1 MRIPTIL
8 AVSCLLLASCKKEGC
23 TDASAYNFNPDA
35 ELEDGTCQYSGCTDQ
50 LASNYDEGAAVNDG
64 SCEYGG
70 CMDPGAVNYD
80 ETATIDDGSCDY
92 LGCTDSEAVNYDETA
107 TIDDGSCDYLGCTDS
122 EAVNYDDTATIDDG
136 SCVFL
141 EDLQPSIDGYT
152 YGVVQIGDQ
161 VWFSENLRTTV
172 YSNGDAIPGGLTDG
186 EWASTTAGA
195 TAVYGEGDSFCAHLS
210 PDIDACDEVQSLAA
224 YGRLYNGYAVDDAR
238 GLCPAGWHVP
248 TDGEWTELEDY
259 ITSQG
264 FDGTEGV
271 ALKSTYGW
279 NEQLGGGSG
288 TDDFGFSALPGGSR
302 GYLGDFSYAG
312 DWGHFWSSSSDYNYL
327 ESATWYRMFGTI
339 WDQIHRNNTGSV
351 DGFSVRCLWDAE

>member
-8 AVSCLLLASCKKEGC
+8 AVSSLLLASCKKEGC

-50 LASNYDEGAAVNDG
+50 LASNYDEGAAVDDG

-70 CMDPGAVNYD
+70 CMDPGALNYDETATVDDGSCDFLGCTDSEAVNYE

-92 LGCTDSEAVNYDETA
+92 LGCTDPGAVNYDE
-107 TIDDGSCDYLGCTDS
+107 
-122 EAVNYDDTATIDDG
+122 TATIDDG

-161 VWFSENLRTTV
+161 VWFSENLRTTT
-172 YSNGDAIPGGLTDG
+172 YANGDLIPAGLTDD
-186 EWASTTAGA
+186 EWVSTTSGA
-195 TAVYGEGDSFCAHLS
+195 TAVYGEGISICDHWS

-224 YGRLYNGYAVDDAR
+224 YGRLYNGYAVDDVR

-248 TDGEWTELEDY
+248 TDDEWTELEDY

-264 FDGTEGV
+264 FDGTEGT
-271 ALKSTYGW
+271 ALKSTAGW
-279 NEQLGGGSG
+279 TYNGHG
-288 TDDFGFSALPGGSR
+288 TDDFGFSALPGGR
-302 GYLGDFSYAG
+302 RSYDYGFFDDAG
-312 DWGHFWSSSSDYNYL
+312 FHGSWWSSSPDGGH
-327 ESATWYRMFGTI
+327 AWYRRLAPYNPDIYRYFNFYP
-339 WDQIHRNNTGSV
+339 RN
-351 DGFSVRCLWDAE
+351 GFSVRCLRDAG